1 MKNNFEYQW
10 NRRFPNRVPISYLF
24 KFYFSNSWLRLHS
37 FPNSKRYAESSL
49 EMSQLLARQNNVID
63 DCLKDSS
70 SIFIVSGN
78 FFIGDSQIPNY
89 DQVAMLDYEFT
100 AGSRI
105 NLHTTDPKYFDDGED
120 NDRYFIPMFIE
131 TRWNPN
137 LHNDLFIK
145 VANDETR
152 AFFICFEKN
161 IIIAPY
167 DGGLDLIIEDPLL
180 KNEIKKKYSELLSK
194 RADQL

>member
-24 KFYFSNSWLRLHS
+24 KLYFSNSWLRLHS

-137 LHNDLFIK
+137 LHNDLLIK